1 MTHREPHA
9 GGPSRLAGVRRL
21 VLLTLTGLFGL
32 AVAVGLTMAAS
43 HLTNEDI
50 GLDSEP
56 LTAGRE
62 LVPATAVTKKPA
74 PAPQK
79 PAKTSTTTATAPA
92 APPATT
98 TATTGTET
106 ESGDDSSGRGRG
118 RGRGGDGDSDE
129 DD

>member
-1 MTHREPHA
+1 M
-9 GGPSRLAGVRRL
+9 RRL

-62 LVPATAVTKKPA
+62 LVPPAAVTKAPTRPA
-74 PAPQK
+74 TTRETPPPA
-79 PAKTSTTTATAPA
+79 TATQVAP
-92 APPATT
+92 PPATT
-98 TATTGTET
+98 TET
-106 ESGDDSSGRGRG
+106 EPGDDSSGRGRG
-118 RGRGGDGDSDE
+118 RGRGGDDGDSDE